1 MRTFCAFRRINP
13 VLAVL
18 CLFATAANLRA
29 ADHPVATQAELNK
42 AIVRAQ
48 PGDAIVIANGTY
60 SDLAFNLTCRGSA
73 EAPVTVRAA
82 TPGDVTLNG
91 ESHVVIRGSYIV
103 VEGFKFDQV
112 QAFSKT
118 KGVRN
123 VVRFLGA
130 THCRL
135 TQCYFYRCGWNKWA
149 HIVQLNQG
157 SCDNRVDHNTWEK
170 IRGQGVGISHS
181 ETGPAA
187 ISARN
192 QIDHN
197 YFNRTEALDPENPEK
212 NGNEPIQLG
221 QGKFGDEPM
230 AALVEFNLIENMHAR
245 DGADPEL
252 ISVKTGDDVIR
263 YNTFRHN
270 DRSREITLRYAQ
282 RCRVE
287 GNFVLGSG
295 IRVYGSHHVI
305 INNYIADAE
314 RGINVPGAD
323 GTNYPVTTDVLIAN
337 NTIIDPHTAGIS
349 LQATVATPLTGV
361 TLKNNLVQGGLAGSK
376 LYYRDAAVTRTTA
389 VANLGYNTAHA
400 TVSPPSPNDFPLDIT
415 TDPRLT
421 PVNGILKLPRGVSPA
436 KAAGAAI
443 AEVTTDLDGQ
453 PRSSPMDIGADTYLD
468 TAPLRR
474 ALMPS
479 DVGPAWL
486 GGPPRS

>member
-1 MRTFCAFRRINP
+1 MRIFHAFQRITP
-13 VLAVL
+13 ALAVL
-18 CLFATAANLRA
+18 CFLATIVNLRA
-29 ADHPVATQAELNK
+29 AQLTVANQAELNQ
-42 AIVRAQ
+42 AIARAQ
-48 PGDAIVIANGTY
+48 PGDAIIVANGTY

-73 EAPVTVRAA
+73 DAPISVRAA
-82 TPGDVTLNG
+82 TPGSVTLNG
-91 ESHVVIRGSYIV
+91 ESHMVIRGAYLV

-149 HIVQLNQG
+149 HIVQLHQG

-192 QIDHN
+192 RIDHN
-197 YFNRTEALDPENPEK
+197 YFNRTEALDPENPVK

-221 QGKFGDEPM
+221 QGKYGDEPM

-263 YNTFRHN
+263 YNTFRNN

-323 GTNYPVTTDVLIAN
+323 GNNYPATTDVLIAN

-349 LQATVATPLTGV
+349 LQATAATPLSGV
-361 TLKNNLVQGGLAGSK
+361 TLKNNLVQGGAAGSK
-376 LYYRDAAVTRTTA
+376 LYYRDAAVTATIS
-389 VANLGYNTAHA
+389 VANLGYNRAHA
-400 TVSPPSPNDFPLDIT
+400 TVSLPSPNDIPVAIT
-415 TDPRLT
+415 ADPKLT
-421 PVNGILKLPRGVSPA
+421 PVNGIFKLPRNASPA
-436 KAAGAAI
+436 KAAGVTVAA
-443 AEVTTDLDGQ
+443 VTTDLDGQ
-453 PRSSPMDIGADTYLD
+453 PRPTIMDIGADTFAD
-468 TAPLRR
+468 TAPLRI
-474 ALMPS
+474 ALAPS

-486 GGPPRS
+486 GGPPR